1 MLLFGNNATL
11 KALSRAFEMLKWTV
25 MGLLT
30 APHSP
35 QLGWCMEPY
44 TTDEYGCST

>member
-35 QLGWCMEPY
+35 QLDY
-44 TTDEYGCST
+44 RNYNL